1 MTPVEYRRLH
11 NEDVEALGTILGDTW
26 HTYTD
31 GRKRV
36 ACGVVDLANFAQRNT
51 FAEVAVID
59 DSPIGVIMA
68 RAGMPDKQTQDHWA
82 SIKHHACEEL
92 DKLGGCASNLTR
104 FFDAMEQADRDLLA
118 HSDCDPDFELVLFA
132 VSSEARGLGVGS
144 MLMDHAQRYLAA
156 QGASRAFLFTDT
168 DCTWEYYEHRGMRRA
183 AEQSFADDGASIL
196 PERMFVYEMDLEGIK
211 GVMHAALP

>member
-1 MTPVEYRRLH
+1 M
-11 NEDVEALGTILGDTW
+11 A
-26 HTYTD
+26 
-31 GRKRV
+31 
-36 ACGVVDLANFAQRNT
+36 VVDN
-51 FAEVAVID
+51 
-59 DSPIGVIMA
+59 SPIGVIMA
-68 RAGMPDKQTQDHWA
+68 RAGIPDKQTQDHWA

-92 DKLGGCASNLTR
+92 NKLGGCASDLTR
-104 FFDAMEQADRDLLA
+104 FFDAMEKADRDLLA

-144 MLMDHAQRYLAA
+144 TLMDHAQRYLAA

-196 PERMFVYEMDLEGIK
+196 PERMFVYEMNLKDIEG
-211 GVMHAALP
+211 

>member
-1 MTPVEYRRLH
+1 MKPVEYRPIQ

-26 HTYTD
+26 HAYANG
-31 GRKRV
+31 GRRIV
-36 ACGVVDLANFAQRNT
+36 CGVIDLANFALRST
-51 FAEVAVID
+51 FAEVAVVD
-59 DSPIGVIMA
+59 SSPIGVIMA

-82 SIKHHACEEL
+82 NIKYHAGEEL
-92 DKLGGCASNLTR
+92 NKLGGCTSDLTR

-118 HSDCDPDFELVLFA
+118 HSDCDPNFELVLFA
-132 VSSEARGLGVGS
+132 VSSKARGLGVGS
-144 MLMDHAQRYLAA
+144 TLMDHAQRYLAA

-196 PERMFVYEMDLEGIK
+196 PERMFVYEMDLKDIEG
-211 GVMHAALP
+211 

>member
-1 MTPVEYRRLH
+1 MKPVEYRPLQ

-36 ACGVVDLANFAQRNT
+36 ACGVIDFANYAQRNT

-68 RAGMPDKQTQDHWA
+68 RAGMPDKQSQDHWT

-92 DKLGGCASNLTR
+92 DELGGSTAGLSR
-104 FFDAMEQADRDLLA
+104 FFEAMDQADRDLLA
-118 HSDCDPDFELVLFA
+118 QSGCDPDFELVLFA
-132 VSSEARGLGVGS
+132 VSDNARGLGIGS
-144 MLMDHAQRYLAA
+144 TLMDHAQRYLAA
-156 QGASRAFLFTDT
+156 QGASKAFLFTDT

-183 AEQSFADDGASIL
+183 AEQSFANDETQIL
-196 PERMFVYEMDLEGIK
+196 PERMFVYEMNLEGI
-211 GVMHAALP
+211 GR

>member
-1 MTPVEYRRLH
+1 MEPVEYRPIQ

-26 HTYTD
+26 HAYAD

-36 ACGVVDLANFAQRNT
+36 VCGVIDLANFALRNT
-51 FAEVAVID
+51 FAEVAVVD
-59 DSPIGVIMA
+59 NSPIGVIMA
-68 RAGMPDKQTQDHWA
+68 RAGIPDKQTQDHWA

-92 DKLGGCASNLTR
+92 NKLGGCASDLTR
-104 FFDAMEQADRDLLA
+104 FFDAMEKADRDLLV
-118 HSDCDPDFELVLFA
+118 HSDCDPDFELVPFA

-144 MLMDHAQRYLAA
+144 TLMDHAQRYLAA

-196 PERMFVYEMDLEGIK
+196 PERMFVYEMDLKDIEG
-211 GVMHAALP
+211 